1 MDVRTKALMD
11 FLDGAH
17 SVFHAI
23 AGLEKVLAGNG
34 YVCLQEQDAWELV
47 PGGKYYVTRG
57 GSAVIAFQVP
67 TGEWNGFLM
76 SASHA
81 DRPTFKV
88 KENGEQVGA
97 YTRLLVER
105 YGGML
110 MAPWLDRPLSIAG
123 RVLVETEAGI
133 ESKLVDIDRD
143 LLMIPNVAIH
153 MNRKANDGYAYNPAV
168 DLLPLLGGKDAK
180 GKLNA
185 LLEQEAGGK
194 ILGHD
199 LYLYV
204 REKARVWGVEEE
216 YLSAQ
221 AIDDLE
227 CAWCCAQGFL
237 KAKPNRSMPVLCV
250 FDSEEVGSSSLQ
262 GAASNLLESVL
273 RRICDSLQ
281 LSYDQSPEYELDIF
295 EFDLRLT
302 ADGELILLHD
312 STLDRTSNAVEHFGH
327 EDVYPGDYTLAQLKE
342 LNMGDKFTADSGE
355 SPYQGLRGKDI
366 PDEVRVTTIQETLDY
381 LEASGDYRYIIEI
394 KNSGEDGFA
403 AVDKLY
409 AILNSYGAL
418 ERTVV
423 GTFNNEVTAYMDK
436 TYPDLPRSAGFNEA
450 IVFYLHSFF
459 GLKGEGFPFVAL
471 QIPTDDYVV
480 NLGTSKLVNYAHEH
494 NIAVQYWTI
503 NDADEMAYLQSIGA
517 DAIMTDVP
525 DLGGQIL
532 KQP

>member
-23 AGLEKVLAGNG
+23 AGLENTLAENG
-34 YVCLQEQDAWELV
+34 YTCLQESDAWDLT

-57 GSAVIAFQVP
+57 GSAVIAFRVP
-67 TGEWNGFLM
+67 EGECKGFLM

-110 MAPWLDRPLSIAG
+110 MAPWFDRPLSVAG
-123 RVLVETEAGI
+123 RVLVETEEGVQ
-133 ESKLVDIDRD
+133 SKLVDIDRD

-153 MNRKANDGYAYNPAV
+153 MNRKANEGYAYNPAV
-168 DLLPLLGGKDAK
+168 DLLPLMGGKDAK

-185 LLEQEAGGK
+185 LLEQAAGGK

-199 LYLYV
+199 LYLYI
-204 REKARVWGVEEE
+204 RENARVWGVDEE

-237 KAKPNRSMPVLCV
+237 KATPAGSMPVLCV

-281 LSYDQSPEYELDIF
+281 LNYDQ
-295 EFDLRLT
+295 
-302 ADGELILLHD
+302 
-312 STLDRTSNAVEHFGH
+312 
-327 EDVYPGDYTLAQLKE
+327 TLAQSMMVSADNAHAIHPNHPEYADAANAPVMGGGIVLKY
-342 LNMGDKFTADSGE
+342 NANQRYTTDGVTAALFRKVCQQVGAPVQTYYNRADLPGGSTLGNI
-355 SPYQGLRGKDI
+355 SLSHVSVPSVDIGLPQLAMHSCYETAAVKDA
-366 PDEVRVTTIQETLDY
+366 LY
-381 LEASGDYRYIIEI
+381 LEDAMAAYYSSTLTCG
-394 KNSGEDGFA
+394 KGGEF
-403 AVDKLY
+403 
-409 AILNSYGAL
+409 S
-418 ERTVV
+418 
-423 GTFNNEVTAYMDK
+423 
-436 TYPDLPRSAGFNEA
+436 
-450 IVFYLHSFF
+450 
-459 GLKGEGFPFVAL
+459 LK
-471 QIPTDDYVV
+471 
-480 NLGTSKLVNYAHEH
+480 
-494 NIAVQYWTI
+494 
-503 NDADEMAYLQSIGA
+503 
-517 DAIMTDVP
+517 
-525 DLGGQIL
+525 
-532 KQP
+532 